1 MCFKRLQN
9 RQLSLYPATLQGCE
23 VLAAAQLGEDV
34 MGYLWMPG
42 VVHVLLFY
50 PQMMFSNETCWKIT
64 I

>member
-9 RQLSLYPATLQGCE
+9 RQLSLYLATLQGCE

-42 VVHVLLFY
+42 V
-50 PQMMFSNETCWKIT
+50 FSMSCCFIRK
-64 I
+64 